1 MTPTAPNLRAETP
14 DDAVAIRQVHEAAF
28 PGPDEAAIVD
38 ALRASDALTIS
49 LVATV
54 EDQIIGHIAFSPIT
68 INNAPA
74 GLGLAPVA
82 VLPDC
87 QSRGI
92 GAALIT
98 EGLAQCRELACGLVV
113 VLGDPAYYARFGF
126 QPAANWQLQDEYGG
140 GDAFQAIVLDDSTL
154 PGKHS
159 QVLYAAPFR
168 P

>member
-1 MTPTAPNLRAETP
+1 MA
-14 DDAVAIRQVHEAAF
+14 AIRRVHEAAF

-38 ALRASDALTIS
+38 ALRDSNTLTIS
-49 LVATV
+49 RVATMD
-54 EDQIIGHIAFSPIT
+54 DQIVGHIAFSPIT
-68 INNAPA
+68 INDAPA

-98 EGLAQCRELACGLVV
+98 EGLAQCRELDCGLVV

-140 GDAFQAIVLDDSTL
+140 GDAFQAIVLDKNAL
-154 PGKHS
+154 LGK
-159 QVLYAAPFR
+159 QGLVLYAAPFR